1 MDLEKCIKGYED
13 GNQNATI
20 TNDTFCAGFLDKD
33 ACGVSTDQLKLSI
46 NILYIYISDES
57 KPSWLEQQLELKD
70 FQLGSAR
77 DLFPFSSKSKIGR
90 KRAKI

>member
-46 NILYIYISDES
+46 DILYMFIY
-57 KPSWLEQQLELKD
+57 LNTV
-70 FQLGSAR
+70 
-77 DLFPFSSKSKIGR
+77 KSQVLTR
-90 KRAKI
+90 VV

>member
-46 NILYIYISDES
+46 NITSVSKKQLHIYNNGNV
-57 KPSWLEQQLELKD
+57 KCVTVHK
-70 FQLGSAR
+70 
-77 DLFPFSSKSKIGR
+77 
-90 KRAKI
+90 